1 MQFWQS
7 LAVTEMDQ
15 LIQIS
20 KFAEEVGFAGVTV
33 ADHLVKPRTIG
44 SPYPYTPD
52 GEPFWEADD
61 PFPDPWVLI
70 AALARETTRLRFM
83 PYVYVLP
90 MRDPFSV
97 AKLVSS
103 AAVLSKDRV
112 ILGAGVGWMEEEFRL
127 TGRPFADRGRR
138 TDEMIQIIR
147 ALLTGRPVERH
158 GEFHDFDPVRMV
170 PAPARPVEIRI
181 GGTSRAALRRAA
193 RHDGWLGLVH
203 TPTELDEIVSFLRG
217 ERERGDRSGDPF
229 DVMIA
234 HHPTTPDCG
243 EYRRY
248 RDAGATSVQVPPWRY
263 RGIEASTLDEKR
275 RSLEEFS
282 ERYIVPM
289 DD

>member
-7 LAVTEMDQ
+7 LAVTEVDQ

-20 KFAEEVGFAGVTV
+20 KFAEEVGFTGVTV
-33 ADHLVKPRTIG
+33 ADHLVKPREIE
-44 SPYPYTPD
+44 SPYPYAPD
-52 GEPFWEADD
+52 GKPFWEADD

-70 AALARETTRLRFM
+70 AALARETRRLRFM

-90 MRDPFSV
+90 MRDPFTV

-112 ILGAGVGWMEEEFRL
+112 ILGAGVGWMEEEFEL
-127 TGRPFADRGRR
+127 TGRPFAERGRR
-138 TDEMIQIIR
+138 TDEMILVIQE
-147 ALLTGRPVERH
+147 LMSGRPVEHH
-158 GEFHDFDPVRMV
+158 GEFYDFDPVQMV
-170 PAPARPVEIRI
+170 PVPERPVEIRI

-203 TPTELDEIVSFLRG
+203 APTELEKIVAFLRD
-217 ERERGDRSGDPF
+217 ERARGDRAGDPF

-234 HHPTTPDCG
+234 HHPTTSDCS
-243 EYRRY
+243 EYRSF
-248 RDAGATSVQVPPWRY
+248 RDAGATSVHVPPWRY
-263 RGIEASTLDEKR
+263 RGIEASTLDEKL

-289 DD
+289 DG